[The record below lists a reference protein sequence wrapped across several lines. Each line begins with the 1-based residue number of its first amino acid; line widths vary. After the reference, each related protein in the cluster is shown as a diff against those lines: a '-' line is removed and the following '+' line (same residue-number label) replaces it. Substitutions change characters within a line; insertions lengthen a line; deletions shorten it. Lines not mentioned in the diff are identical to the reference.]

1 MRSGPI
7 PTGETFDCAIVGSGI
22 LGLAHALMV
31 AREGMKVAVVER
43 EARAVGASIRNFG
56 FITVTGQ
63 EAGATWRRAMRSR
76 DVWAEVA
83 PLAGIDV
90 VHRGLL
96 VCAHRPLALA
106 ALEEFKATP
115 MGVDCRLLTGA
126 EAEAR
131 GGGAVRAG
139 LAGALESPHEM
150 RVESRTAIP
159 KLRAYLE
166 TQRGVTFFERTAA
179 TAVRD
184 GRIQTHAG
192 DVAAAHIVVCPGPDL
207 VSLFPEPFKRRDVT
221 LCKLHMLRVANPGW
235 RLPAAIMSDLGL
247 VRYLGYAGASSLP
260 SLRAQLRRDSADALD
275 NGVHLI
281 VVQSADG
288 SLVVGD
294 SHHYGPSHDPF
305 QPEAVDAI
313 ILRELTRTL
322 AIDHP
327 EVTERW
333 IGFYPSGPDAAF
345 SEDVAPNVHLVSVTS
360 GTGASTGF
368 AIAEE
373 TIAQIRAGK
382 RHNDEIRL

>member
-1 MRSGPI
+1 MRSGTI
-7 PTGETFDCAIVGSGI
+7 PDDDVYDCAIVGSGI
-22 LGLAHALMV
+22 LGLAHALMA

-63 EAGATWRRAMRSR
+63 EVGATWRRAMRSR
-76 DVWAEVA
+76 EVWAEIA

-90 VHRGLL
+90 VHRGLMM
-96 VCAHRPLALA
+96 CAHRPLALA
-106 ALEEFKATP
+106 TLEEFKATP
-115 MGVDCRLLTGA
+115 MGADCRLLTGA

-159 KLRAYLE
+159 KLRGFLAE
-166 TQRGVTFFERTAA
+166 RHGVKFYERTAA
-179 TAVRD
+179 IAVRG
-184 GRIQTHAG
+184 GRIETPAG
-192 DVAAAHIVVCPGPDL
+192 DIRAAHIVVCPGPDL

-221 LCKLHMLRVANPGW
+221 LCKLHMLRVADPGW

-305 QPEAVDAI
+305 QPEAIDAI
-313 ILRELTRTL
+313 ILRELSRTL

-345 SEDVAPNVHLVSVTS
+345 IEEVAPDVRLVSVTS

-382 RHNDEIRL
+382 SHTHEARA